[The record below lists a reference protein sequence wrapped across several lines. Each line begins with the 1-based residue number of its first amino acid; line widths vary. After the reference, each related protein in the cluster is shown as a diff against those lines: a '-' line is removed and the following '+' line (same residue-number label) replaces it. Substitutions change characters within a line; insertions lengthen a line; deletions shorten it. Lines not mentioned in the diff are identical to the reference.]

1 MVGPELFIFMEF
13 WQAFLGELLHMDSAY
28 CKYSPWVL
36 TDKRLESTFKDK
48 GHTVTLVQ
56 S

>member
-1 MVGPELFIFMEF
+1 MLR
-13 WQAFLGELLHMDSAY
+13 MDSAY

-36 TDKRLESTFKDK
+36 MGKRLESTFKDK
-48 GHTVTLVQ
+48 GRTVTLVQ